1 LVISQVVLSFAL
13 PVPMIALV
21 VLSSRRDVMGAMAT
35 PPAMLVLA
43 IVATVATLCLN
54 ALLLADMLGLG
65 GIG

>member
-1 LVISQVVLSFAL
+1 
-13 PVPMIALV
+13 V